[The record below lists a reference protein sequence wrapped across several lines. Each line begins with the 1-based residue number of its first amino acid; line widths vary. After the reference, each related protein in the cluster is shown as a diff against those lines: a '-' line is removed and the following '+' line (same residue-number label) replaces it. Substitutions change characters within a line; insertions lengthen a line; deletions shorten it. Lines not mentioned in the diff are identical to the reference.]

1 MRFWETIQCQNGD
14 HHPDTT
20 LSPLAYFHFAIST
33 LWSISHF
40 KFIRKSRKAG
50 NFIRIVNNSQNL
62 PLWWEEKSDQNS
74 VPQLVLCQ
82 NCNLAMLSKNHVCT
96 VDYDDDDDNE
106 DDEDHAKCTEHEC
119 VFEHG
124 DIRRRDCTVAS

>member
-1 MRFWETIQCQNGD
+1 M
-14 HHPDTT
+14 
-20 LSPLAYFHFAIST
+20 LSST
-33 LWSISHF
+33 PFRSNSASSQDSDSELTPWA
-40 KFIRKSRKAG
+40 IRKKK
-50 NFIRIVNNSQNL
+50 
-62 PLWWEEKSDQNS
+62 EKKSEQNS

-106 DDEDHAKCTEHEC
+106 DDDDHAKCTEHEC